1 MVPLLLACA
10 WSGGAAATAVYS
22 YEGNLYNSLGGATL
36 FLFDPAAG
44 GLVRVEEFDASMRV
58 SGSFTVPAPLLG
70 FDGTIRLVDPVEVA
84 GPGLGATLVGLELAA
99 SGVRDASG
107 AIVDWRIELDDRAAA
122 TRAGDSF
129 ALISTSRGGP
139 LSAVDSG
146 IVSHCTDPGC
156 TTAFSAEARTFFDPG
171 TWTLTIVPE
180 PASALLLAT
189 GCLLGLLFGW
199 KGSPRRA
206 LA

>member
-70 FDGTIRLVDPVEVA
+70 FDGTIRL
-84 GPGLGATLVGLELAA
+84 
-99 SGVRDASG
+99 DASG